1 MSNCR
6 VCTAPITWATVEDHH
21 GERVPLDDHEQ
32 LDYGEKRYRIVRDG
46 NPPIVAPVP
55 EDSPVRTFV
64 DHRHIC
70 QQPRA
75 I

>member
-6 VCTAPITWATVEDHH
+6 QCTAPITWALDPETNEK
-21 GERVPLDDHEQ
+21 VPLDDHEQ
-32 LDYGEKRYRIVRDG
+32 LDYGEKRYRIIRDG
-46 NPPIVAPVP
+46 NPPQVSPVP
-55 EDSPVRTFV
+55 EESEIRTYV